1 MILNSWHNLLS
12 PTLVIVNIKAAALKS
27 QLTDQEL
34 IIAFRQKKNTEAL
47 GTLYLRYTELVYG
60 VCLKYFGQPEL
71 AQDAV
76 MDIYEHI
83 NRKLPGH
90 DVDNFPA
97 WLYMVSKNHC
107 LQILRKKSSSLT
119 VSLDD
124 PVMQNGKQW
133 HHEDDDFELIVAVD
147 EEARLHSC
155 INTLPEWQQSCIRMF
170 YFEKKSY
177 ADIAENTSLPL
188 DTVRSHIQ
196 NGRRNLKKCMEI
208 KQQHGTGRNI

>member
-1 MILNSWHNLLS
+1 MTNTS
-12 PTLVIVNIKAAALKS
+12 
-27 QLTDQEL
+27 TDQDL
-34 IIAFRQKKNTEAL
+34 ITSFRVRKDTDAL

-60 VCLKYFGQPEL
+60 VCLKYFGQPDL

-90 DVDNFPA
+90 EVDNFPG

-107 LQILRKKSSSLT
+107 LQVLRKKSNSLT

-124 PVMQNGKQW
+124 PVMQNGRDW
-133 HHEDDDFELIVAVD
+133 HQEDEEFELVIHQD
-147 EEARLHSC
+147 STDQLHGC
-155 INTLPEWQQSCIRMF
+155 IEQLPDKQQMCIRLF

-177 ADIAENTSLPL
+177 AEIVVLVSQPM
-188 DTVRSHIQ
+188 DTVRSNIQ
-196 NGRRNLKKCMEI
+196 NGKRNLKKCKES
-208 KQQHGTGRNI
+208 KQKHGLQRDI